1 MRARSLQGRLLVL
14 KAPAPMATAPRRC
27 SLSFFVLGK
36 QIVYHAIQDPNDAL
50 CLDDLAVMDK
60 EITSLRDEIATLRS
74 NEKLLRSNLA
84 SVNATMSTAEL
95 RFHVQS
101 LLSEKAEVMARLDP
115 LRKGDV
121 KPVSAAEK
129 EAINNEWT
137 MWKRKSDMRKK
148 MAMELW
154 AMGTEVVPEDKSK
167 EDIWVSTPVEGGKRF
182 VNVADSW

>member
-1 MRARSLQGRLLVL
+1 
-14 KAPAPMATAPRRC
+14 MATAPRRC
-27 SLSFFVLGK
+27 SLSFFVPGK
-36 QIVYHAIQDPNDAL
+36 QIVYHAIQGPNDAL
-50 CLDDLAVMDK
+50 CLDDLAAMDK
-60 EITSLRDEIATLRS
+60 EITSLRDEVATLKS

-95 RFHVQS
+95 RSHVQS
-101 LLSEKAEVMARLDP
+101 LLSEKAEVLARLGP

-129 EAINNEWT
+129 EAINYEWT
-137 MWKRKSDMRKK
+137 IWKRRSEMRKK

-167 EDIWVSTPVEGGKRF
+167 EDIWEELGLEE
-182 VNVADSW
+182 DE